1 MSNFNG
7 LRLHKVDFCD
17 GIIIITQTVS
27 TLSYEISIVTAVRWS
42 TFGIKLKVCGLF
54 GLLWGSEH
62 QTSCLP
68 QKAVLK

>member
-42 TFGIKLKVCGLF
+42 TFGIKLKVCGFF
-54 GLLWGSEH
+54 GLL
-62 QTSCLP
+62 
-68 QKAVLK
+68 